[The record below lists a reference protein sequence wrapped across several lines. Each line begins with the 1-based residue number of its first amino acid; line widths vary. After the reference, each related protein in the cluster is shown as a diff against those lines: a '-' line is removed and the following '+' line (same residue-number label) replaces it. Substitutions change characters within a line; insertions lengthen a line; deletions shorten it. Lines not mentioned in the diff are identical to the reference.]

1 MDKLGK
7 ILQRDLVNASPS
19 RFLMDDVKEN
29 EMASSLPQNV
39 TADYVRAIGSDGKS
53 YRIPKADFASI
64 IRSELGT
71 ILNGLSDQ
79 QTVTK
84 VPTLNGNTLGASAI
98 ATLASVLGVDSW
110 HKLTRTDTTPVPTGI
125 NVGFGGIFAFNPTK
139 ISADLII
146 AVNHNGVTKLNT
158 TWYDPSGTLVV
169 FTVDSDGYVYVQW
182 SAAWTEVWIKDL
194 VHPGNL

>member
-7 ILQRDLVNASPS
+7 FLQRDLVNASPS

-98 ATLASVLGVDSW
+98 ATLASVLGVEMHIKNYIVTLNNNESYTVTVDNALVYVVCNGDW
-110 HKLTRTDTTPVPTGI
+110 KLVALSYNNITEIAGRSGERFSLTGDNTTFTITSSYSGSLK
-125 NVGFGGIFAFNPTK
+125 FGIF
-139 ISADLII
+139 
-146 AVNHNGVTKLNT
+146 
-158 TWYDPSGTLVV
+158 V
-169 FTVDSDGYVYVQW
+169 FYRG
-182 SAAWTEVWIKDL
+182 
-194 VHPGNL
+194 

>member
-7 ILQRDLVNASPS
+7 FLQRDLVNASPS

-84 VPTLNGNTLGASAI
+84 VPTLNGSTLGASAV
-98 ATLASVLGVDSW
+98 ATLASVLGVIRYIGDINSSSNIDDLVSGW
-110 HKLTRTDTTPVPTGI
+110 YRISTTTPP
-125 NVGFGGIFAFNPTK
+125 NWWFNNS
-139 ISADLII
+139 SADGLVEFIKTH
-146 AVNHNGVTKLNT
+146 ANYKMLRYTSFTNGDVYECYYLWTSWSDWKKFT
-158 TWYDPSGTLVV
+158 AGTL
-169 FTVDSDGYVYVQW
+169 
-182 SAAWTEVWIKDL
+182 
-194 VHPGNL
+194 